1 MKDILIRES
10 READYQAIVD
20 INDAEVQY
28 TSPMDLKRL
37 RELDQFSTYHKVVE
51 VDGDVVAFLLG
62 MREKSSYQNENYE
75 WFSSRYNKF
84 LYIDRIVVDAEFGGL
99 KIGTMLYKDIFNYAR
114 SNGVPVIT
122 CEYNIKP
129 PNEPSRVFHR
139 KFGFR
144 EIGTQWLDN
153 GAKKVSLQAAETWQ
167 ETAPDQQR

>member
-10 READYQAIVD
+10 RESDYQAIVD

-28 TSPMDLKRL
+28 TSPMDIKRL
-37 RELDQFSTYHKVVE
+37 RVLDQFSAYHKVAE

-75 WFSSRYNKF
+75 WISSRYDKF
-84 LYIDRIVVDAEFGGL
+84 LYIDRIVVDAKFGGL
-99 KIGTMLYKDIFNYAR
+99 RIGTMLYQDIFNYAR

-139 KFGFR
+139 KFGFG

-153 GAKKVSLQAAETWQ
+153 GAKKVSLQAAET
-167 ETAPDQQR
+167 